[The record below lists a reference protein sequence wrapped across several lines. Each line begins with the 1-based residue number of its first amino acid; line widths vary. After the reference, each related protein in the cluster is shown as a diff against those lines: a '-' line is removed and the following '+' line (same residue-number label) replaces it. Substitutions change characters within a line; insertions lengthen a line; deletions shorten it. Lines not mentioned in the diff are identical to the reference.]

1 MRGLRKVSKPRPGS
15 RRFDGTRDEKALAAT
30 RAQRCLLSGKR
41 CTVTRW
47 RGTYPNVVQVE
58 EEYMHQ
64 CSGPVQ
70 AHHPVTKAR
79 GGHDGDTVPL
89 CWAAHTELHC
99 IGQKAFCARWS
110 VDLGKG
116 A

>member
-1 MRGLRKVSKPRPGS
+1 MRGLRKIAKPKAGG
-15 RRFDGTRDEKALAAT
+15 RRFDGTRDPKALAAT

-47 RGTYPNVVQVE
+47 RGAYPNVVEVE

-64 CSGPVQ
+64 CGGPVQ

-79 GGHDGDTVPL
+79 GGHDRDAVPL
-89 CWAAHTELHC
+89 CLVAHSELHTM
-99 IGQKAFCARWS
+99 GQRSFCKRWG
-110 VDLGKG
+110 VTL
-116 A
+116 